1 MKVKQNLEATF
12 VIAIAVLVPVFAIL
26 IGLALAAA
34 IV

>member
-1 MKVKQNLEATF
+1 MKIKQNLEATF

-26 IGLALAAA
+26 IGLALGAV